1 VDFRY
6 GDGEWVLRDVDVT
19 IPAGKVV
26 ALVGASGAGKTSLVN
41 LIPRFYDP
49 SGGSVEIDSIDIAVV
64 TLRSLR
70 SQIGIV
76 PQEPVLFGGSVR
88 DNIAYGRPGAAM
100 EDVEAAARAANA
112 EEFIQDLP
120 QGYETPVGERAT
132 NLSGGQ
138 RQRLAI
144 ARALLRD
151 PRVLILDEATSA
163 LDAESEA
170 LVQEALQRLMQ
181 GRTTVII
188 AHRLSTIQGADRVLV
203 LEDGRIAEDGTHH
216 ELLAA
221 GSAYHRLYEG
231 QLGRAPGEGG

>member
-1 VDFRY
+1 
-6 GDGEWVLRDVDVT
+6 
-19 IPAGKVV
+19 
-26 ALVGASGAGKTSLVN
+26 
-41 LIPRFYDP
+41 
-49 SGGSVEIDSIDIAVV
+49 
-64 TLRSLR
+64 
-70 SQIGIV
+70 
-76 PQEPVLFGGSVR
+76 VLFGGSVR

-120 QGYETPVGERAT
+120 QGYETTVGERAT
-132 NLSGGQ
+132 KLSGGQ

-203 LEDGRIAEDGTHH
+203 LEDGRIAEDGTHQ